1 MYDQVIHHELPSQLA
16 LMLKDGSENAFA
28 RIQNSTEH
36 LLAEYSDQIHVDANI
51 LNLCYIQGEVLEK
64 DDMGL
69 A

>member
-16 LMLKDGSENAFA
+16 QMLKDSSENVCA

-51 LNLCYIQGEVLEK
+51 LNLCHIQGEVLEK
-64 DDMGL
+64 DEMGL